1 MQNINNTNVRTVA
14 LEAICSV
21 VLNKRSLSA
30 FNYPDDLNDLSL
42 IKSFVFGTIRFY
54 HQLNDIVSGLLK
66 HPIEKENLDI
76 HCLMLLGA
84 YQILHSN
91 VAPHAI
97 IFETV
102 NVVNDLNKPWAK
114 GLVNAILREVD
125 RQKHLLQKQPHY
137 SHPSWL
143 VKKIKNNHPDH
154 FEQIFANN
162 NLQAPMG
169 IRVHPTYQLDDYQA
183 SLSAIGIESHQVD
196 IAPQALVLEKAVS
209 VFKLPDFEQGA
220 CYVQDCSAQ
229 LAAYLL
235 NPKEGELIL
244 DACSAPGG
252 KTTHLSELAPKSNI
266 VALDN
271 DGERLKR
278 VQQNIDRFSIK
289 NITIL
294 QGNAQTQD
302 WWDGKLFDK
311 ILLDAPCSATGVI
324 RRHPDIKLLRKPK
337 DITAL
342 VALQKDILANL
353 WPMLKPGG
361 ILLYATCSILK
372 SENEEQMSCFLE
384 SYENAQEL
392 KIDLDWGINTK
403 VGKQQLP
410 SHNFDGFY
418 YAKLQRR
425 V

>member
-1 MQNINNTNVRTVA
+1 LQNINNTNVRTVA

-66 HPIEKENLDI
+66 HPIDKENLDI